1 MNSGQPSAA
10 DFERVLTVAIVD
22 DDAQIRQALG
32 AWLAYHGMRAAY
44 HGSGES
50 LLQALAQKIGLKE
63 SGGGQAGQLTLA
75 AGGGCPVVCR
85 LAGAVLDLNLPG
97 MSGFELGAALRLLDP
112 GLPLVMITALRD
124 EEAVL
129 HGSAPPGVRC
139 LKKPFDLDVLEE
151 LLLPQLREAMRLEK
165 DL

>member
-1 MNSGQPSAA
+1 MSSGRPSEE
-10 DFERVLTVAIVD
+10 DFKRALTVAIVD
-22 DDAQIRQALG
+22 DDLQIGQALG
-32 AWLAYHGMRAAY
+32 TWLEYHGMRAAY
-44 HGSGES
+44 HSSGES

-63 SGGGQAGQLTLA
+63 SSGAKAGQLTLA
-75 AGGGCPVVCR
+75 ASGGRPVVCR

-151 LLLPQLREAMRLEK
+151 VLLPQLREAMRLEK